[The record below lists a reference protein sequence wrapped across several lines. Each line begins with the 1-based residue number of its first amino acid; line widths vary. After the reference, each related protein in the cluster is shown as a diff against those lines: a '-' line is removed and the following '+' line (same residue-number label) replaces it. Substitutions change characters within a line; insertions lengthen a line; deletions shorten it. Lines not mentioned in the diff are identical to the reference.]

1 MSYDRIGLQPNLTN
15 VVHVVWDWNGTL
27 VDDLPIVIESVN
39 GALDAIGEA
48 PIGEDEY
55 RAFYTRPVGRFYERL
70 LDRPI
75 TQGEWATLDRVF
87 HESYSTA
94 LDRVPLAS
102 DAMAAMDDVAAR
114 GWSQSILSMW
124 WEEDLVACVNR
135 RGLSDRMGLV
145 QGNRND
151 AGGEKAAHL
160 RRHLEALAA
169 DAGTVVMIGDSLDDA
184 AAAVAVGSH
193 CVLYD
198 GGSHH
203 REELEQTGVPV
214 TDSLVDAVAVAAR
227 MPT

>member
-1 MSYDRIGLQPNLTN
+1 VLHI
-15 VVHVVWDWNGTL
+15 VWDWNGTL
-27 VDDLPIVIESVN
+27 VDDLPVVVECVN
-39 GALDAIGEA
+39 AALEVIGEG
-48 PIGEDEY
+48 PIDAEDY
-55 RAFYTRPVGRFYERL
+55 REHFARPVDRFYESL
-70 LDRPI
+70 LQRPI
-75 TQGEWATLDRVF
+75 APDEWKTLDRVF
-87 HESYSTA
+87 HERYAGS
-94 LDRVPLAS
+94 LERVPLTAG
-102 DAMAAMDDVAAR
+102 AMEAIAAVDER

-135 RGLSDRMGLV
+135 RGLFDRMLLV

-169 DAGTVVMIGDSLDDA
+169 DAGAVVMIGDSLDDA
-184 AAAVAVGSH
+184 AAAFAVGSH

-214 TDSLVDAVAVAAR
+214 TDSLVDAVAAAAR